1 MFVQVANRV
10 KEVVKNSRCEY
21 QTIIGHKTAAIH
33 PASVLFQ
40 RKPYPDAIVYTISK
54 LEKKGRGIVSL
65 TEQELVYTTK
75 EYFRGV
81 TAIEATWLPE
91 LIPEWFSSKE

>member
-1 MFVQVANRV
+1 MQ
-10 KEVVKNSRCEY
+10 
-21 QTIIGHKTAAIH
+21 
-33 PASVLFQ
+33 LFT
-40 RKPYPDAIVYTISK
+40 PYPNET
-54 LEKKGRGIVSL
+54 KGGGIVSL

-81 TAIEATWLPE
+81 TAIESTWLPE

>member
-1 MFVQVANRV
+1 MQVANRV

-54 LEKKGRGIVSL
+54 LEKGRRNRFLNKAGACVHDKGVL
-65 TEQELVYTTK
+65 
-75 EYFRGV
+75 
-81 TAIEATWLPE
+81 
-91 LIPEWFSSKE
+91 

>member
-40 RKPYPDAIVYTISK
+40 RKPYPDAIVYTIS
-54 LEKKGRGIVSL
+54 
-65 TEQELVYTTK
+65 
-75 EYFRGV
+75 
-81 TAIEATWLPE
+81 
-91 LIPEWFSSKE
+91 